1 MLSDALRCTPVIRA
15 RHAPEAQIFKATA
28 LQGNLLS
35 WLSGHQ
41 RTGRGSFR
49 LSVDDQATGDQ
60 AIDDQADITCATE
73 PSAARDHKPS
83 GSQTSCDRLPPLE
96 VGAIN
101 DLRYT

>member
-28 LQGNLLS
+28 PQGHLLS

-41 RTGRGSFR
+41 RTGRESSR

-60 AIDDQADITCATE
+60 ATGDQATGDQAIDDQAGITCATE
-73 PSAARDHKPS
+73 SSAARDHKPS
-83 GSQTSCDRLPPLE
+83 GSQAFGITNRL
-96 VGAIN
+96 
-101 DLRYT
+101 

>member
-28 LQGNLLS
+28 LQGHLLS

-49 LSVDDQATGDQ
+49 LSVDDQATGDQATGDQ

-83 GSQTSCDRLPPLE
+83 GSQAFGITNRL
-96 VGAIN
+96 
-101 DLRYT
+101 